1 MPNLDTFSLSDPMAV
16 ISENRDDMGWKEV
29 GRTEMIKNTL
39 DPDFTKIIK
48 LEYHFEM
55 CQKIRFDVYDVDKSV
70 DAPLSSQDFIG
81 TAEILL
87 SDIVIDREGHYTD
100 DLTKD
105 GKNRGKISVFCEEDR
120 GNENT
125 IK

>member
-1 MPNLDTFSLSDPMAV
+1 MV
-16 ISENRDDMGWKEV
+16 VVSENRDDMGWSEV
-29 GRTEMIKNTL
+29 GRTEMIKDTL
-39 DPDFTKIIK
+39 DPDFTKVIK

-55 CQKIRFDVYDVDKSV
+55 CQKIRFNVYDVDGSV
-70 DAPLSSQDFIG
+70 DAPLRNHDFIG

-87 SDIVIDREGHYTD
+87 SDIVVDREGHYTEDLAKD
-100 DLTKD
+100 DK
-105 GKNRGKISVFCEEDR
+105 KNRGKISVFCEEDR